1 MMKTEKMSDD
11 SLRAFVPA
19 KINLGLNIVSRR
31 DDGYHNLETVFF
43 PVPLY
48 DELMLRRTSASECGE
63 GASLSMQGLTVV
75 GDVNDNLVMR
85 AYRLLCADF
94 PSLSACHLHF
104 DLKKHIPTQAGMG
117 GGSAD
122 ASYALLLLDRM
133 FDLHLTEDALADY
146 ALRLGADCPFFVRNA
161 FAPNPSQA
169 FYGTGVGEMLRPVA
183 LSLQGYRLVVVK
195 PDVAVSTREAFS
207 RIVPQRPSICCAD
220 IIRRPL
226 ADWRASLRNDF
237 EESVFALY
245 PELLSIKRRLY
256 AEGAVY
262 AAMSGSG
269 SAIFGVFSA
278 DALPSSFVDAYIL
291 TL

>member
-1 MMKTEKMSDD
+1 MMKTERMGDD
-11 SLRAFVPA
+11 LLRAFVPA

-31 DDGYHNLETVFF
+31 ADGYHNLETVFF
-43 PVPLY
+43 PIPLY
-48 DELMLRRTSASECGE
+48 DELTLRRTSASECGE

-85 AYRLLCADF
+85 AYRLLRADF
-94 PSLSACHLHF
+94 RSLSACHLHF
-104 DLKKHIPTQAGMG
+104 DLKKRIPTQAGMG

-146 ALRLGADCPFFVRNA
+146 ALCLGADCPFFVRNA

-183 LSLQGYRLVVVK
+183 LSLQDYRLVVVK

-207 RIVPQRPSICCAD
+207 RIVPQRPSVCCAD
-220 IIRRPL
+220 IIQRPL
-226 ADWRASLRNDF
+226 TEWRASLRNDF

-245 PELLSIKRRLY
+245 PELPAIKERLY

-269 SAIFGVFSA
+269 SAMFGIFSA
-278 DALPSSFVDAYIL
+278 DAPQSSFAEAYVL